1 MHNIQC
7 ATHLNLGWRI
17 RVMDPDPVP
26 TTVPDS
32 EPPTTQAVSEEEI
45 ITDSATTS
53 SSTVNEIIGEF
64 TTSTTVTA
72 DEEQLGIG
80 TAFDQVSANG
90 GMTFNVFLTGLIIA
104 VALAILTS

>member
-1 MHNIQC
+1 MQC

-17 RVMDPDPVP
+17 RVMDPNPVP
-26 TTVPDS
+26 TTITDS
-32 EPPTTQAVSEEEI
+32 EPLTTQAVSDEEI
-45 ITDSATTS
+45 VTDSATT
-53 SSTVNEIIGEF
+53 STVNEIIGEF

-72 DEEQLGIG
+72 DEEQQGIG

>member
-1 MHNIQC
+1 MQC

-26 TTVPDS
+26 TTVTDPVPTTITDS
-32 EPPTTQAVSEEEI
+32 EPLTTQAVTDEGI
-45 ITDSATTS
+45 IADSATTT
-53 SSTVNEIIGEF
+53 STVNESGEF
-64 TTSTTVTA
+64 TTVTA
-72 DEEQLGIG
+72 DEEQGIG

-90 GMTFNVFLTGLIIA
+90 EMTFNVFLTGLIIA

>member
-1 MHNIQC
+1 MQC

-26 TTVPDS
+26 TTVTDS
-32 EPPTTQAVSEEEI
+32 EPLTTQAVTDEEI

-53 SSTVNEIIGEF
+53 TVSEIGEF
-64 TTSTTVTA
+64 TTVTA
-72 DEEQLGIG
+72 DEEQGIG

-90 GMTFNVFLTGLIIA
+90 EMTFNVFLTGLIIA